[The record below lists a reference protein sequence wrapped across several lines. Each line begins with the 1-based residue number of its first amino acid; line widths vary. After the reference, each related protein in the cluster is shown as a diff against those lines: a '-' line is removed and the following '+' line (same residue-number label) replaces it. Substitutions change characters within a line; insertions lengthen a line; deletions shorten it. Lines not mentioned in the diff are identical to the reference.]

1 MTTYAGDFL
10 GLPGLRAY
18 WPMNA
23 FDASG
28 NAIDQAGLDLVLTY
42 NGNPGYN
49 VTTQGAGYLDVDGTG
64 DYLSRPDEASLDIV
78 GTETCVASAQRGLTV
93 GGWFWA
99 DTTVANAG
107 YIAKY
112 DNTVAGSSFAL
123 VQSATDTAVFFIYS
137 GAVSNGVLA
146 ANSQVSTGAWHFIVG
161 KWSPSTEH
169 SLFIDTNK
177 TTDTTSIPATINNST
192 AVLEIGRLPV
202 AAVALNG
209 RVSNCFMCAMA
220 LSDTAISN
228 LYNNTKAAY
237 GL

>member
-49 VTTQGAGYLDVDGTG
+49 VTAQGAGYLDLDGTG
-64 DYLSRPDEASLDIV
+64 DFLSRVDEASLDII
-78 GTETCVASAQRGLTV
+78 GTESHVASAQRGLTI

-99 DTTVANAG
+99 DVLSGTQALIAKTGSVTTVAFDLIFSVTA
-107 YIAKY
+107 ARME
-112 DNTVAGSSFAL
+112 VASAGSGYTASSAAL
-123 VQSATDTAVFFIYS
+123 SVSTWYFIAGRYVPSTSVDVFVYTTK
-137 GAVSNGVLA
+137 VSN
-146 ANSQVSTGAWHFIVG
+146 
-161 KWSPSTEH
+161 
-169 SLFIDTNK
+169 
-177 TTDTTSIPATINNST
+177 TTSIPASITNSDGPFQ
-192 AVLEIGRLPV
+192 IGSYSGL
-202 AAVALNG
+202 LNG

>member
-49 VTTQGAGYLDVDGTG
+49 VTTQGAGYLDLDGTG
-64 DYLSRPDEASLDIV
+64 DYLSRADEASLDII
-78 GTETCVASAQRGLTV
+78 GTETCVASAQRGLTI
-93 GGWFWA
+93 GGWFWFDVTGTETMISKYESSSQLSFLLRL
-99 DTTVANAG
+99 DTSTPTFYISDTGSDVSLKSVAAATISTSTWYNIVGRFDPSTELAIFVNG
-107 YIAKY
+107 TKTT
-112 DNTVAGSSFAL
+112 NTTSIF
-123 VQSATDTAVFFIYS
+123 SAIF
-137 GAVSNGVLA
+137 N
-146 ANSQVSTGAWHFIVG
+146 STGA
-161 KWSPSTEH
+161 
-169 SLFIDTNK
+169 LR
-177 TTDTTSIPATINNST
+177 
-192 AVLEIGRLPV
+192 IGAIFSASQL
-202 AAVALNG
+202 LNG
-209 RVSNCFMCAMA
+209 RVSNCFMSAMA